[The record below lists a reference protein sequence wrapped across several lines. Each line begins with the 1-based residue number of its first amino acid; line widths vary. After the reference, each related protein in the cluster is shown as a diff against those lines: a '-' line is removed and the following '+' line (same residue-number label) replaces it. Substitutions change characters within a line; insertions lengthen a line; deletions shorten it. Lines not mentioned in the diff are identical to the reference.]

1 MIPILPG
8 ATSQSVYIKA
18 IDNTTGLAATTLTSA
33 TAALVISYQNT
44 QTGTV
49 TAITLSDLAASNS
62 AWSSGGM
69 KHIAGGVY
77 RLCIPDA
84 AVPAT
89 EGART
94 IISGTA
100 TAFQILGCELVGKP
114 VELGGTA
121 QTGDSFARI
130 GALGAGLTAVGDTA
144 GTTTL
149 LSRLSSARAGYL
161 DNLSAGAVA
170 LQATLSTLATTVSGL
185 AAAVWAYAT
194 RTLTQGAASVIAAVT
209 GSGVTVY
216 RGTTWSIP
224 LTGLPSNT
232 GYTAIIF
239 TVKRDTEDADA
250 DSVFY
255 VRLNAPDVGSGL
267 IYFEGIASPTA
278 GQASIT
284 VVSSTAITIALAAA
298 TADDAPLGDFH
309 YGVKY
314 ISASGVTQASRGG
327 IFTVAADLPL
337 SIS

>member
-18 IDNTTGLAATTLTSA
+18 IDNTTGLAATTVTSA
-33 TAALVISYQNT
+33 TAGLSISYQNT
-44 QTGTV
+44 QTGTA
-49 TAITLSDLAASNS
+49 TAISLSDLAASNS

-69 KHIAGGVY
+69 KHVAGGVY

-89 EGART
+89 EGAQT
-94 IISGTA
+94 VISGTA

-114 VELGGTA
+114 VEVVSASLVTA
-121 QTGDSFARI
+121 IWAAVTDSS
-130 GALGAGLTAVGDTA
+130 GV
-144 GTTTL
+144 TTL

-170 LQATLSTLATTVSGL
+170 LQSTLSTLSTTVSGL
-185 AAAVWAYAT
+185 VAAVWAYAT

-284 VVSSTAITIALAAA
+284 VVSATAITITLAAA